1 MEADSLSASCPQ
13 NVFPGH
19 ESSTAMFT
27 KAGIF
32 GTNRTIVL
40 GPQESSVKKL
50 TALRFPSAN
59 LATDGS
65 RLFFL

>member
-1 MEADSLSASCPQ
+1 MEAEGFSGSWTQKNS
-13 NVFPGH
+13 PGQKVS
-19 ESSTAMFT
+19 EAMFT
-27 KAGIF
+27 RARIF
-32 GTNRTIVL
+32 GANRTIVL